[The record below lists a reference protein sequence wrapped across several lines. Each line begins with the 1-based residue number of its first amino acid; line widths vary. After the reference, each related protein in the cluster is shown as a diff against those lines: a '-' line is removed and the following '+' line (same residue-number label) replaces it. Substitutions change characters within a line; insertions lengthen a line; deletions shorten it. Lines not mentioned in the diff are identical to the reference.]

1 MRRTQIR
8 QGHIEQLVGT
18 RAILNRGFQH
28 ARDLSGSMVERCCE
42 KVVLRVEMR
51 VKPTMCKA
59 SAAHYFSNS
68 DVGNATFPERGG
80 GSFHNA
86 LACRLLTILRP
97 RHIHCLPSLEFRT
110 RSGTRHPPVIDQAA
124 CGQATEKSSL
134 THYYSS
140 HILS

>member
-1 MRRTQIR
+1 
-8 QGHIEQLVGT
+8 
-18 RAILNRGFQH
+18 FQH
-28 ARDLSGSMVERCCE
+28 ARDLSGSMIERCRE

-80 GSFHNA
+80 SSFHNA

-97 RHIHCLPSLEFRT
+97 RHVHCLPSLEFRT
-110 RSGTRHPPVIDQAA
+110 RSGTHSIPPVIDQAA